1 MNVGVSIKKVI
12 ALARIMLV
20 DGLRRHAL
28 IGLLVLALAA
38 EAGGL
43 LFFDFIH
50 RDIGRASTDFIFSVS
65 WVVGFIFLFF
75 HAVQVMAWDEERRVI
90 HTLLAPPLS
99 RGEYV
104 VGVFVG
110 LGGLLLLLNIILG
123 AIGWGTLMVIRQ
135 MVDSGYFSYFS
146 DGFYLIS
153 WLGLFAMQLMMLA
166 VILLFSGL
174 VRGGFPVL
182 LVSLCFYMIC
192 SGLPVVRESMAQ
204 RMQEVPGLETTSRV
218 LKGMNAIFPDFSRLD
233 FKNAVVSS
241 AGIPE
246 LSMLATNFG
255 LFLLYTIVLLWMAS
269 AVYQRR
275 DLQ

>member
-12 ALARIMLV
+12 ALARIMLI

-104 VGVFVG
+104 VGVFAG

-123 AIGWGTLMVIRQ
+123 AIGWGTLMIIKQ
-135 MVDSGYFSYFS
+135 MVDPGYFSYFS
-146 DGFYLIS
+146 NGFYLIS

-192 SGLPVVRESMAQ
+192 SGLPVVRESIAQ
-204 RMQEVPGLETTSRV
+204 RIKAVPDLETTGRL
-218 LKGMNAIFPDFSRLD
+218 LKGMTAIFPDFGRLD
-233 FKNAVVSS
+233 LKNAVVSS

-246 LSMLATNFG
+246 ISVLATNFG
-255 LFLLYTIVLLWMAS
+255 LFLLYTIVLLWIAS
-269 AVYQRR
+269 AVYKRR